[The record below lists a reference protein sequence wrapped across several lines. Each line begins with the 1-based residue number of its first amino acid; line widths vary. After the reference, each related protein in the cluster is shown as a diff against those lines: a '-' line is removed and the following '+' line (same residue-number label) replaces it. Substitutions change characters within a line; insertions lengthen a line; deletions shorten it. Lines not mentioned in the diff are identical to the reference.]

1 MTALENANKDQA
13 EKMTALEKANKDQAE
28 INKNLKEQLDKQN
41 VTITRM
47 ENKLRQNTKKMKEFT
62 TKTFDE
68 KF

>member
-1 MTALENANKDQA
+1 
-13 EKMTALEKANKDQAE
+13 MTALEKANKDQAE

-47 ENKLRQNTKKMKEFT
+47 ENKLRQKPKKMKEFT

>member
-1 MTALENANKDQA
+1 
-13 EKMTALEKANKDQAE
+13 MTALEKANEDQAK